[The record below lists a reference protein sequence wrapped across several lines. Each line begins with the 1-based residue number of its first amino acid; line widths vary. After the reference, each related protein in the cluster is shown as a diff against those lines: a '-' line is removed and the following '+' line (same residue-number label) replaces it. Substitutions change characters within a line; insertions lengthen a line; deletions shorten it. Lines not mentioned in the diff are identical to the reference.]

1 MQESKLENTIQES
14 KFTNWQ
20 KYAAPIF
27 LVALILFNTIFTS
40 NFLRINTVNNVI
52 TQSAV
57 TILVSMGMTLVI
69 STGGIDISVGSL
81 MALTG
86 VITASLMGEIGLF
99 GSIAIGVAASLALGV
114 INGFLVGKMRLQ
126 AMVVTLGM
134 MLTARGL
141 AQVVTNG
148 RDIYFNQLGQAGST
162 LSAFGSY
169 RIGGIVPV
177 QIIPII
183 IAVLVVW
190 LIVEKMTLGR
200 KIEATGDN
208 LTASK
213 MTGINANLIMIVV
226 YVLSAMF
233 AGFAGILEM
242 SRVSVAS
249 GGALGQLAELD
260 AIAAVAIG
268 GTPLSGGKANVFGTV
283 IGAII
288 MQLITLTAVMNNV
301 PEEYAQIMKAV
312 ILILAVYIQ
321 RKK

>member
-1 MQESKLENTIQES
+1 MQRSKLMNSMEENK
-14 KFTNWQ
+14 KFDWQ
-20 KYAAPIF
+20 KYSAPLF
-27 LVALILFNTIFTS
+27 LLALIIFNTFFTS
-40 NFLRINTVNNVI
+40 NFFRVNTINNII
-52 TQSAV
+52 TQSSV

-86 VITASLMGEIGLF
+86 VITASLMSEIGLV
-99 GSIAIGVAASLALGV
+99 GAILVGVLVSMALGV
-114 INGFLVGKMRLQ
+114 VNGFLVGKMRLQ

-141 AQVVTNG
+141 AQVVTAG
-148 RDIYFNQLGQAGST
+148 RDIYFNQLGQAGQILT
-162 LSAFGSY
+162 LMGSY
-169 RIGGIVPV
+169 KIAGIVPV
-177 QIIPII
+177 QIIPIV
-183 IAVLVVW
+183 IAVLAVW

-226 YVLSAMF
+226 YVLSAFF

-242 SRVSVAS
+242 SRVAVAS
-249 GGALGQLAELD
+249 GGALGQAAELD

-283 IGAII
+283 IGALT

-301 PEEYAQIMKAV
+301 PEEYAQILKAA